1 MVSTPVGRRV
11 RTGIALAA
19 LAATAFCGPAFAACP
34 VDPALLGSQIQSA
47 DLDNRFGVVP
57 VPEKPLKF
65 AYVTQLLE
73 DPFWTEVIGGLN
85 AEAKRLGV
93 GISVTAPKNR
103 LSDNEQVAVAEAALA
118 TNPDVLIL
126 TPINAQTLA
135 GVIAKAKDRNIP
147 TISINLKTD
156 GVRTHIGTNHESL
169 GAAAAE
175 FLHEYFPG
183 GAAVGQLEG
192 EVKSPYRI
200 DRVKGFAQGLRD
212 FPSLQ
217 LAVSRSADWDETKA
231 YDATL
236 AMMAERPDIKG
247 IYANSDLMAV
257 GAVSALDKLGRPDV
271 VVVGTDGVIQ
281 AKQSIGAGRL
291 KGTTAQFPAKE
302 GILAIQTG
310 IRLVACQPVPGWIV
324 SPQSVITAKSLGD
337 YAARP

>member
-1 MVSTPVGRRV
+1 MILSQAGRHFLA
-11 RTGIALAA
+11 GIAA
-19 LAATAFCGPAFAACP
+19 LALAGAALCGPAFAACP
-34 VDPALLGSQIQSA
+34 ADPALLDSQIQSA

-57 VPEKPLKF
+57 MPEKPLKF

-85 AEAKRLGV
+85 TEAKRLGV
-93 GISVTAPKNR
+93 TISVTAPKDR
-103 LSDNEQVAVAEAALA
+103 LSESEQVAVAEAALA
-118 TNPDVLIL
+118 TEPDVLIL

-135 GVIAKAKDRNIP
+135 GVIAKAKARNIP
-147 TISINLKTD
+147 TISINLKTE

-212 FPSLQ
+212 FPNLQ
-217 LAVSRSADWDETKA
+217 LAVSQPADWDEAKA
-231 YDATL
+231 YDVTL
-236 AMMAERPDIKG
+236 AMMAQRPDIKG

-257 GAVSALDKLGRPDV
+257 GAVAALDKLGRRDV

-281 AKQSIGAGRL
+281 AKRSIEENRL
-291 KGTTAQFPAKE
+291 KGTIAQFPAKE
-302 GILAIQTG
+302 GVLAIQTG
-310 IRLVACQPVPGWIV
+310 IRLLACQPVPGWIV

-337 YAARP
+337 YAALR